1 VERERAYASS
11 RLALLGEERARLDA
25 RAGGV

>member
-1 VERERAYASS
+1 VERDRAYAVS
-11 RLALLGEERARLDA
+11 RLALLGEVRARLVA